1 MSHIC
6 SVECYV
12 SRWIKSFPS
21 PSCACASSVGR
32 QTEDG
37 RKMSKKENSRRCRRD
52 FWPSLTSTAAAL
64 SWLAVEYAAAL
75 VNAHKPRFLSSI
87 YNWTNLNW
95 IFSDIFG
102 LHWLIMNPPLYM
114 EQFWSRM
121 YLCSTRNK
129 AICAPPETRQVLG
142 WMGWISQYL
151 SWMDFPIHFWIL
163 VEIHSCWQAR
173 EDSVKINP
181 SLPMTRE
188 WFMKWKLYKVVFQFI
203 DDIFLVTND
212 KYKMY
217 NFDTA
222 DERLAHA
229 CYQNVF
235 HRCLCCSR
243 KS

>member
-75 VNAHKPRFLSSI
+75 VNAHNPRFLSSI
-87 YNWTNLNW
+87 YNWTNLTW
-95 IFSDIFG
+95 ICSDIFG
-102 LHWLIMNPPLYM
+102 LHWLIMNPPVYM

-129 AICAPPETRQVLG
+129 AGIGVYGVDLPIPFLDGFPNTL
-142 WMGWISQYL
+142 L
-151 SWMDFPIHFWIL
+151 SFGG
-163 VEIHSCWQAR
+163 
-173 EDSVKINP
+173 NP
-181 SLPMTRE
+181 
-188 WFMKWKLYKVVFQFI
+188 
-203 DDIFLVTND
+203 FLLTG
-212 KYKMY
+212 KGGQ
-217 NFDTA
+217 
-222 DERLAHA
+222 
-229 CYQNVF
+229 C
-235 HRCLCCSR
+235 
-243 KS
+243 